1 MATDKLMN
9 SSQGDDIISAL
20 EGIAT
25 AIPSINT
32 TTEIPS
38 SQVTA
43 MTGYAKSTSATPG
56 AITTDDTLNEAV
68 GKLEKKVDNNASAI
82 GSLDNAS
89 VGLGNVTNNTQVKAL
104 SGTVT
109 NGGIVTFGADGST
122 VADSAKTIET
132 SLSDNNNKI
141 PTSKAV
147 RDNVADV
154 AKLSTYSAGAGTTF
168 KTVSATDTITDA
180 IENVQNNALYN
191 KTNIL
196 LNTEY
201 GVANIMPVPTSLNK
215 SDSGLLYNIVG
226 DKYILSGSKT
236 IAASYYMVLDNIVLK
251 PNTDYTIYIDH
262 QNNTTTTQ
270 LQIVAWNGNTWVDI
284 SGGATT
290 GTSTINSSNYEKF
303 MARLLP
309 NVNVGSAVDDTVRIM
324 ITPKS
329 LGISSYQLYAM
340 TNAELTPY
348 ATTPRTKLVYSNVY
362 QASSTHQYTM
372 NMSDFA
378 YSQFAGSMACG
389 TYLISVVT
397 WSTTPKHGLWIVSYS
412 GGARS
417 YAVLSNI
424 VNQDAATVS
433 VVTNVS
439 EPYIE
444 VTASGKVTIS
454 TLN

>member
-141 PTSKAV
+141 
-147 RDNVADV
+147 
-154 AKLSTYSAGAGTTF
+154 Y
-168 KTVSATDTITDA
+168 
-180 IENVQNNALYN
+180 
-191 KTNIL
+191 IL
-196 LNTEY
+196 LSIL
-201 GVANIMPVPTSLNK
+201 G
-215 SDSGLLYNIVG
+215 NIVG
-226 DKYILSGSKT
+226 GIALPLVVLLKEQATQSK
-236 IAASYYMVLDNIVLK
+236 
-251 PNTDYTIYIDH
+251 
-262 QNNTTTTQ
+262 
-270 LQIVAWNGNTWVDI
+270 GN
-284 SGGATT
+284 
-290 GTSTINSSNYEKF
+290 
-303 MARLLP
+303 
-309 NVNVGSAVDDTVRIM
+309 
-324 ITPKS
+324 
-329 LGISSYQLYAM
+329 
-340 TNAELTPY
+340 
-348 ATTPRTKLVYSNVY
+348 
-362 QASSTHQYTM
+362 
-372 NMSDFA
+372 
-378 YSQFAGSMACG
+378 
-389 TYLISVVT
+389 
-397 WSTTPKHGLWIVSYS
+397 
-412 GGARS
+412 
-417 YAVLSNI
+417 
-424 VNQDAATVS
+424 
-433 VVTNVS
+433 
-439 EPYIE
+439 
-444 VTASGKVTIS
+444 
-454 TLN
+454 